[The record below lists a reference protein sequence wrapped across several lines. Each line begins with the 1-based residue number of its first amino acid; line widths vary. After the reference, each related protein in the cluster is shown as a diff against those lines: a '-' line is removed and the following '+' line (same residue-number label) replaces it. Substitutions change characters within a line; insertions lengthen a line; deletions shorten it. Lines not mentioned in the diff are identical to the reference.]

1 MTRRQDLLTGLL
13 VALLVHLSALVFA
26 GSIFRA
32 RRSVLIPMFAKGES
46 ALALTL
52 VTLPIEDKV
61 IEDQPEPEPAPLLTD
76 PLSEIDAPSDPPKPK
91 KEEPPPVPELAD
103 MEEKGVTSNA
113 SLVDGFRYVY
123 PHGSVIRGEA
133 GKVTLSILV
142 SAAGRAT
149 RVSVLNSSGYP
160 ALDRTAKAG
169 AFDTPFH
176 AASSN
181 GQPREATIELTVTF
195 ELD

>member
-13 VALLVHLSALVFA
+13 VALLVHLSVLVFA

-32 RRSVLIPMFAKGES
+32 KRSVLIPMFAKGES

-76 PLSEIDAPSDPPKPK
+76 PLSKIDAPSDPPKPK
-91 KEEPPPVPELAD
+91 EELPPVPELAD
-103 MEEKGVTSNA
+103 MEEKGVTSDA

-123 PHGSVIRGEA
+123 PHGSVIRGEE
-133 GKVTLSILV
+133 GKVTLSIVV

-149 RVSVLNSSGYP
+149 EVSILKSSGYP

-176 AASSN
+176 AASSD